1 MDNKDDKK
9 KRVLTGSDIAL
20 STLSAAAGGL
30 GIFIVLLIVGAL
42 LFPDALNPQ
51 SSEAAS
57 VPSRTVVQSQSPES
71 VQSETEPAEA
81 AETPSEAVS
90 EPQRVQ
96 PSDTQT
102 PEESSQEPSTSP
114 RQSTEPAQQTQNQV
128 SSAPTATKRNSD
140 GTYTHDFS
148 GGRVLITT
156 ASDNNDDPVYHTEDC
171 QAARLIPPESES
183 WYVSA
188 QAAESDGRRIC
199 GYCDK

>member
-81 AETPSEAVS
+81 AETPSESVS
-90 EPQRVQ
+90 EPQEEQ
-96 PSDTQT
+96 PSDTQE
-102 PEESSQEPSTSP
+102 PETNGPEPSESSSSSTAPS
-114 RQSTEPAQQTQNQV
+114 QNQA
-128 SSAPTATKRNSD
+128 SSTPTATTRNSD

-171 QAARLIPPESES
+171 QAARQIPPESES